1 MSTKK
6 LIAYGPFRVVLFIGV
21 FIFSISFISLLI
33 TEVLEHNSTLCVSK
47 ECFVNFVS
55 IFNFPIDVVKGT
67 VALLALIALL
77 HKSEETQ
84 HQIKIS
90 EAQNVFN
97 NYYHHRRMVFEELSD
112 ITKKNEFVK
121 LDDLNKLY
129 SSAFPLNSPVNFIPV
144 SDLVNVRQTI
154 NCFFKGVFSEDYFKN
169 IQCVDAYNISL
180 FREFEKFTLIDKSNF
195 IENFELNLKIMLDS
209 LGLGLCCENYK
220 FSDEII
226 NDTEKSWLVVQGIYI
241 SKNSEILNIDFLKIL
256 DEIDSLMATLNR
268 IANCHD
274 ELSFTLVGLMFFEK
288 ITDVNGIRRV
298 FYDLNRS
305 RKQFASFIFDSS
317 NVTEIS

>member
-6 LIAYGPFRVVLFIGV
+6 LIAYGPFRVVLFIGM

-90 EAQNVFN
+90 EAQNVFS

-112 ITKKNEFVK
+112 ITKKM
-121 LDDLNKLY
+121 
-129 SSAFPLNSPVNFIPV
+129 
-144 SDLVNVRQTI
+144 
-154 NCFFKGVFSEDYFKN
+154 
-169 IQCVDAYNISL
+169 SL
-180 FREFEKFTLIDKSNF
+180 
-195 IENFELNLKIMLDS
+195 
-209 LGLGLCCENYK
+209 
-220 FSDEII
+220 
-226 NDTEKSWLVVQGIYI
+226 
-241 SKNSEILNIDFLKIL
+241 
-256 DEIDSLMATLNR
+256 
-268 IANCHD
+268 
-274 ELSFTLVGLMFFEK
+274 
-288 ITDVNGIRRV
+288 
-298 FYDLNRS
+298 
-305 RKQFASFIFDSS
+305 
-317 NVTEIS
+317 

>member
-1 MSTKK
+1 M
-6 LIAYGPFRVVLFIGV
+6 
-21 FIFSISFISLLI
+21 
-33 TEVLEHNSTLCVSK
+33 
-47 ECFVNFVS
+47 
-55 IFNFPIDVVKGT
+55 
-67 VALLALIALL
+67 
-77 HKSEETQ
+77 
-84 HQIKIS
+84 
-90 EAQNVFN
+90 
-97 NYYHHRRMVFEELSD
+97 
-112 ITKKNEFVK
+112 
-121 LDDLNKLY
+121 Y

-154 NCFFKGVFSEDYFKN
+154 NYFFKGVFSEDYFKN

-226 NDTEKSWLVVQGIYI
+226 NDTEKIWLVVQGIYI